1 MLDVELC
8 TKLKITLPKEF
19 GELIRLKYMRLQGG
33 HGLRLPESIGRL
45 VNLQTLDCRFGKIPW
60 SVWRLHQLRH
70 LYGHYSTVLSRPMMS
85 RCLTFN
91 GDLSELLTNLQTLKL
106 APGPWLEN
114 GLGKLPQ
121 LKKLRISDRRFKNSS
136 ELYPENLMKLTLQ
149 NCDLEEDPML
159 TLKKLPNLRIL
170 KLMGN
175 SCGSKMVCS
184 FGGFFQLEVLGLH
197 WLKKLEELKVEEGAL
212 PKLRTLQ
219 IRGRKMKKVPQGYCN
234 WKNFGN

>member
-1 MLDVELC
+1 
-8 TKLKITLPKEF
+8 
-19 GELIRLKYMRLQGG
+19 MRLQGG

-45 VNLQTLDCRFGKIPW
+45 VNLQTLDCRFVG
-60 SVWRLHQLRH
+60 SA
-70 LYGHYSTVLSRPMMS
+70 S
-85 RCLTFN
+85 
-91 GDLSELLTNLQTLKL
+91 
-106 APGPWLEN
+106 WLEN

-121 LKKLRISDRRFKNSS
+121 LKKLRISDRHFKNSS

-219 IRGRKMKKVPQGYCN
+219 IRGRKNEKGSSRILQLEKLRELKLKRVSP
-234 WKNFGN
+234 

>member
-1 MLDVELC
+1 
-8 TKLKITLPKEF
+8 
-19 GELIRLKYMRLQGG
+19 MRLQGG

-60 SVWRLHQLRH
+60 SIWRLHQLRH

-106 APGPWLEN
+106 APRPWLEN

-121 LKKLRISDRRFKNSS
+121 LKKLRISDRHFKNSS

-219 IRGRKMKKVPQGYCN
+219 IRGRKMKKVP
-234 WKNFGN
+234 

>member
-1 MLDVELC
+1 MLIVKRESNGGIKSCHIHGLLRDLAISKAKDSKNFE
-8 TKLKITLPKEF
+8 
-19 GELIRLKYMRLQGG
+19 GG

-121 LKKLRISDRRFKNSS
+121 LKKLRIK
-136 ELYPENLMKLTLQ
+136 
-149 NCDLEEDPML
+149 EDPML

-234 WKNFGN
+234 WKNFRN